1 MKEGFRQCMA
11 WLHTWTGL
19 LFGWLLFAVFATGTA
34 AYFQDEITRWM
45 RPEVSGHPSTV
56 QSAQGAVRWLGE
68 HAGDARSWYITLPSA
83 RGAETTVFW
92 VPGEKA
98 GAPGKRGGRGGRGR
112 GDTQAVLDG
121 EGNKV
126 AARETRG
133 GFFLYRF
140 HFDLHYMPVLWA
152 RYLVGIAAM
161 FMLVA
166 ILSGIITHK
175 KIFVDFFLLR
185 FGKGQRSWLD
195 AHNVTAV
202 MALPFHLMITY
213 TGLVTLAVLY
223 MPWGIA
229 ANYAEPTGYYQQ
241 LRGEA
246 PPVERSGIAAPMAP
260 IAPMFAEAQRRWNG
274 ADVGVVTVANPGD
287 TTATVTLVRAM
298 GSGIGTRGPSL
309 TFSGET
315 GTLVS
320 ASPDQ
325 GGAAATESVMVG
337 LHAGRF
343 ADIGLR
349 WFYFLSGVGG
359 TIMVGSGLVLWTVKR
374 RAKLPDPAR
383 PHFGFRLVERLNIA
397 TIGGLMAGIATYFLA
412 NRLLPVQM
420 EGRAEW
426 EIHSMFIVWGAS
438 LVWAIA
444 RPARR
449 AWVEVLTAGAVL
461 YAAIPVVNAVTTSR
475 NPIASI
481 AAGDWLFPSFDL
493 VMLAIAAALGWS
505 ARKVHRSTSKAT
517 GVRAPR
523 AKELALA

>member
-1 MKEGFRQCMA
+1 VKDGFRQCMA

-45 RPEVSGHPSTV
+45 RPEVTGRPSTL
-56 QSAQGAVRWLGE
+56 QSAEGAVRWLSKE
-68 HAGDARSWYITLPSA
+68 AGDARSWYITLPSA
-83 RGAETTVFW
+83 RGAETTVYW

-98 GAPGKRGGRGGRGR
+98 EGPRKGGGRRR
-112 GDTQAVLDG
+112 QDTQAVLDG
-121 EGNKV
+121 DGHKV
-126 AARETRG
+126 AARDTRG

-140 HFDLHYMPVLWA
+140 HFDLHYMPVYWA

-161 FMLVA
+161 FMLIA
-166 ILSGIITHK
+166 ILSGMVTHK

-202 MALPFHLMITY
+202 TALPFHLMITY
-213 TGLVTLAVLY
+213 TGLVTLAVMY

-229 ANYAEPTGYYQQ
+229 ANYAEPTTYYQQ
-241 LRGEA
+241 LRGDL
-246 PPVERSGIAAPMAP
+246 PPVERAGVAAPLAP
-260 IAPMFAEAQRRWNG
+260 IAPMVAEARRRWNG

-287 TTATVTLVRAM
+287 STAAVTLIRSM
-298 GSGIGTRGPSL
+298 GSAIGTRGPSV
-309 TFSGET
+309 TFEGAT
-315 GTLVS
+315 GKFVS
-320 ASPDQ
+320 ASPVQ
-325 GGAAATESVMVG
+325 GIAAATESVMIG

-343 ADIGLR
+343 AEVGLR

-359 TIMVGSGLVLWTVKR
+359 TIMVASGLVLWTVKR

-383 PHFGFRLVERLNIA
+383 PHLGFRLVERLNIA
-397 TIGGLMAGIATYFLA
+397 AIGGLMAGMAAYFLA
-412 NRLLPVQM
+412 NRLLPLQM
-420 EGRAEW
+420 ANRADW
-426 EIHSMFIVWGAS
+426 EIHCMFIVWGAS

-449 AWVEVLTAGAVL
+449 AWVEVLTVGAVL
-461 YAAIPVVNAVTTSR
+461 YALVPVVNAVTTPH
-475 NPIASI
+475 NPITSL

-493 VMLAIAAALGWS
+493 VMLVTAAALAWS
-505 ARKVHRSTSKAT
+505 ARKVHRYTPKQAPE
-517 GVRAPR
+517 RAR
-523 AKELALA
+523 EAKELALA